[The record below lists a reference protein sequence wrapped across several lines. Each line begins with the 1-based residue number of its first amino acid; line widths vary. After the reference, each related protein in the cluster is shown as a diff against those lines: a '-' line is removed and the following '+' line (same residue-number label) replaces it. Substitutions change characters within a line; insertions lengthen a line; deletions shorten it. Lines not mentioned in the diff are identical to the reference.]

1 MTADSQS
8 IAAKSGSPSPVALA
22 AMGAFLVF
30 GACMAL
36 LAGVTLAWP
45 GTLLDRIWALNPT
58 AHTEMAPLGRWI
70 GVPFLFLSFMLAAAA
85 VGWFQRRFWGWL
97 LAVLVIAVQLL
108 GDAVNL
114 VRGTYL
120 QGAAGILI
128 AGLLLA
134 YLLSRPVRAGFKS
147 S

>member
-1 MTADSQS
+1 
-8 IAAKSGSPSPVALA
+8 
-22 AMGAFLVF
+22 MGAFLVF
-30 GACMAL
+30 GAGMAL

-45 GTLLDRIWALNPT
+45 GTSLDRLWALNPT
-58 AHTEMAPLGRWI
+58 AYTEMAPLGRWI
-70 GVPFLFLSFMLAAAA
+70 GAPFLFLSFMLTAAA
-85 VGWFQRRFWGWL
+85 VGWFQRRVWGWL

-108 GDAVNL
+108 GDAMNL

-120 QGAAGILI
+120 QGVAGIVI

-134 YLLSRPVRAGFKS
+134 YLLSRPVRAEFKS